1 MLTRNTI
8 RRLTTGLAATAA
20 VMGGAVGIAA
30 CGGSSGSSGSSGS
43 GGGKKTITVAYGSN
57 YVMATAT
64 LAAKYYGGLAK
75 AFEAAHPGV
84 TVKLIGIPG
93 SPNDILTKLALLYR
107 SPSTAPDIA
116 EVDNLDIG
124 KFASAGY
131 LMGLNKYLT
140 TSSWWKD
147 FPAVIQNEA
156 KFSGQVYGINQG
168 ENVQALTYNK
178 VDFKQA
184 GLPVPWHPRT
194 WQDVINAALTI
205 KHKLP
210 NVTPMWAEGGTGAG
224 SEGVSLGVANLLAG
238 STDPTVYDAATK
250 KWVVNSAGL
259 RETFNFIHT
268 MTADNL
274 NSPVSQLFSPNAP
287 GNAATYQEKPGVAIA
302 IASNYWGPFWLKY
315 QSPLWPDAVKDIGV
329 TPLPTFNGSGSDI
342 ASLLTGWD
350 NVIYKGAQN
359 PGLVWQFENFM
370 MQKHNLLSFDDDG
383 LMIPPV
389 TKWAYA
395 PQYANF
401 GAPFQ
406 VEFAKLESHASEWPD
421 TQSMPV
427 WSEAFQQATG
437 ALEQSSGTSVAS
449 ALATMKSYIT
459 EQLGSSSVESKN

>member
-1 MLTRNTI
+1 MLMGDTI
-8 RRLTTGLAATAA
+8 RRLTAGTACTVAVAA
-20 VMGGAVGIAA
+20 GAVGLAGCGGASGAA
-30 CGGSSGSSGSSGS
+30 GSSGSS
-43 GGGKKTITVAYGSN
+43 GGKKTITVAYGSN

-64 LAAKYYGGLAK
+64 LAPKYYGSLAK
-75 AFEAAHPGV
+75 AFEAQHPGV
-84 TVKLIGIPG
+84 TVKLVPIPG
-93 SPNDILTKLALLYR
+93 NPNDILTKLALLYR
-107 SPSTAPDIA
+107 SASTAPDIA

-131 LMGLNKYLT
+131 LMPLNKYVAKA
-140 TSSWWKD
+140 SWWKG

-156 KFSGQVYGINQG
+156 KFGGQVYGINQG

-178 VDFKQA
+178 LDFQKA

-194 WQDVINAALTI
+194 WQDVIKAALTI

-210 NVTPMWAEGGTGAG
+210 NITPMWAEGGTGAG

-238 STDPTVYDAATK
+238 STDPTVYDPAAK

-268 MTADNL
+268 MTVNNL
-274 NSPVSQLFSPNAP
+274 NAPVSQLFNPNAP
-287 GNAATYQEKPGVAIA
+287 GNAAAYQEKPGVAIA

-315 QSPLWPDAVKDIGV
+315 QSPLWPGAAKDIGV
-329 TPLPTFNGSGSDI
+329 TPLPTYNGAGADI
-342 ASLLTGWD
+342 ASVLTGWD

-370 MQKHNLLSFDDDG
+370 MKQSNLLAFDDDG

-395 PQYANF
+395 RQYADF

-406 VEFAKLESHASEWPD
+406 VEFARLESHASEWPD
-421 TQSMPV
+421 TQDMPV

-437 ALEQSSGTSVAS
+437 ALEQSPSTSVAS
-449 ALATMKSYIT
+449 ALSTMKSYVT
-459 EQLGSSSVESKN
+459 EQLGANAVETK